1 MGCVAKGGL
10 LPPVVLGCWFASKSS
25 AQKEVYPIPEL
36 TLLLVVISI
45 LGLMIAFATL
55 VLKIV
60 EVARHK

>member
-1 MGCVAKGGL
+1 MRSGMWLATTVA
-10 LPPVVLGCWFASKSS
+10 PGCWFASKSS

-45 LGLMIAFATL
+45 FGLMIAFATL